1 MIRIFLVLISSLF
14 LFTNLYASQS
24 TITESDGYACMGDDK
39 SRKETEQAA
48 MTDAKKRAIE
58 FVSSYVKSETQVKNF
73 QLEKDLVSAYSNAT
87 VKVIQ
92 EVEKGWYKD
101 ASAGDCYRVKI
112 KAEVIPDENAM
123 DKISKS
129 KQLIDDPSAPLIVN
143 VWTDK
148 KEYRSG
154 EKIRIYIKGNKP
166 FYAVVLHKG
175 IKGESLQ
182 LLPNPYR
189 KENYF
194 NGGVIYEIPSGN
206 DRFELEV
213 SPPFGEESVS
223 VYASTSP
230 LGDINVED
238 IGGVYQVKTR
248 HDDIGD
254 RTRGVKLVGKTENK
268 KTSASEFFEERATLK
283 TGR

>member
-1 MIRIFLVLISSLF
+1 
-14 LFTNLYASQS
+14 
-24 TITESDGYACMGDDK
+24 
-39 SRKETEQAA
+39 
-48 MTDAKKRAIE
+48 
-58 FVSSYVKSETQVKNF
+58 
-73 QLEKDLVSAYSNAT
+73 
-87 VKVIQ
+87 
-92 EVEKGWYKD
+92 
-101 ASAGDCYRVKI
+101 
-112 KAEVIPDENAM
+112 
-123 DKISKS
+123 
-129 KQLIDDPSAPLIVN
+129 LIVN

-148 KEYRSG
+148 KEYQSG

-166 FYAVVLHKG
+166 FYAVVLHKDV
-175 IKGESLQ
+175 KGELLQ

-230 LGDINVED
+230 LGDINVKD

-254 RTRGVKLVGKTENK
+254 RTRGVKLKEKTGSNA
-268 KTSASEFFEERATLK
+268 ASEFFEERATLK